1 MSYFLGN
8 GGMKIVWLALVALVA
23 LTLLIELALRYFF
36 GFGRPLIYQGDPEI
50 GYRLAPNQSTRR
62 FGNHIA
68 INQYSMRSAAISP
81 QRPAP
86 NLRVLIIGDSVANG
100 GWWTDQA
107 NTISEVLK
115 AKLTDAD
122 RPVASTVEV
131 LNASANS
138 WGPRNELAYL
148 TRFGLFESQY
158 LVLIIN
164 TDDLFSTTPTSLV
177 VGVDRNY
184 PDRLPGSAIAEVV
197 QRYVLPAPK
206 PSPQLQV
213 VQSEGGDRVEKNLQ
227 AIQQIQELAQKSG
240 TKLLLVMTPL
250 LREVNAPG
258 PKDYELVA
266 RSRLQQFTQE
276 HQIDYIDCLT
286 FFRETTPAP
295 SLYHDHIHLSAM
307 GNQQVSDR
315 IGQWVRELRM
325 KN

>member
-1 MSYFLGN
+1 MTHLLGN
-8 GGMKIVWLALVALVA
+8 GGMKIVWFALVALVV
-23 LTLLIELALRYFF
+23 LTVLIELALRYFF

-50 GYRLAPNQSTRR
+50 GYLLAPNQSTRR
-62 FGNHIA
+62 FGNRIA
-68 INQYSMRSAAISP
+68 INQYSMRSDAIVP
-81 QRPAP
+81 QRAAP
-86 NLRVLIIGDSVANG
+86 TLRVLIIGDSVANG
-100 GWWTDQA
+100 GWWTDQT
-107 NTISEVLK
+107 NTIAEILK
-115 AKLTDAD
+115 AKLTDDA
-122 RPVASTVEV
+122 PQVEV

-148 TRFGLFESQY
+148 NRYGLFEAQY

-184 PDRLPGSAIAEVV
+184 PDRLPANAIAEVI

-227 AIQQIQELAQKSG
+227 AIQQIQELAARSG
-240 TKLLLVMTPL
+240 AKLLLVMTPL
-250 LREVNAPG
+250 LREVTPPG

-276 HQIDYIDCLT
+276 RQIDYIDCLT
-286 FFRETTPAP
+286 FFHETTPAP

-315 IGQWVRELRM
+315 IGQWVRKLRIE
-325 KN
+325 N